1 MNHLGRANWTVRVVL
16 ATVKWTSLGQ
26 SHQNAVFFMPFVLGF
41 LVSFWCV
48 MFQIL
53 RGAPPSQNPTSF
65 IRSSGARVP
74 HWSCN
79 HDKLQSRN
87 KHYKLQSRKLLK
99 TKIYDKLCQ
108 VLGSFRWFRWST
120 RSMNCLNSQIG
131 DPSISKSSGI
141 PCVEGLDVRLGCK
154 CLMNPVWV
162 HQGSLINQDNSG
174 EWRQDLHAKWWYY
187 PDPRDPLRSPEVSE
201 VRCTRTCFAF
211 HSPTV
216 VFWNLRFHLA
226 LNKSVGH
233 LWKLAMLHGLLW

>member
-1 MNHLGRANWTVRVVL
+1 MQCSSCLSCWVFL
-16 ATVKWTSLGQ
+16 
-26 SHQNAVFFMPFVLGF
+26 SHFDMWRF
-41 LVSFWCV
+41 
-48 MFQIL
+48 FQIL
-53 RGAPPSQNPTSF
+53 RGWGVPPSQNPTSF
-65 IRSSGARVP
+65 IRRSSP
-74 HWSCN
+74 SL
-79 HDKLQSRN
+79 KLQPW
-87 KHYKLQSRKLLK
+87 
-99 TKIYDKLCQ
+99 Q
-108 VLGSFRWFRWST
+108 VWQVAITEALTFWAVFVKFWST
-120 RSMNCLNSQIG
+120 RSMNYLNSAQIG
-131 DPSISKSSGI
+131 DPSISKSGGI

-187 PDPRDPLRSPEVSE
+187 PDPLRSPEVSE

-233 LWKLAMLHGLLW
+233 LWKLAAWPPLIRSHLRSWNLFCSDSNSVISGHARIALLHFLSQS